1 MEEYNYLFAVSLFD
15 STKCETHTEYCMVSG
30 KDSMSEAVRVIENYY
45 GEEIE
50 EITAHM
56 LEGGPV
62 IITEDLYDR
71 YVRGDI

>member
-1 MEEYNYLFAVSLFD
+1 MEERNYLFAVSLFD
-15 STKCETHTEYCMVSG
+15 STNCETHSEYCIVSG
-30 KDSMSEAVRVIENYY
+30 KDSLSEAVRAIENYY

-50 EITAHM
+50 EVTAHM

-71 YVRGDI
+71 YLRGAI

>member
-1 MEEYNYLFAVSLFD
+1 MEERNFLFAVSLFD
-15 STKCETHTEYCMVSG
+15 SENCATHTEYCMISG
-30 KDSMSEAVRVIENYY
+30 KNSMSEALRVIENYY

-50 EITAHM
+50 EVTAHT

-71 YVRGDI
+71 YVRGAI